1 MKSVL
6 FVCTANMCR
15 SPMAQGLFLAQL
27 GEKHRDW
34 RIESAGVAAMEG
46 TPASQKALQIL
57 SEKGIDLS
65 LHKARQID
73 RYLMEQFALI
83 LVMEQRHKQIL
94 QSQYP
99 DFSDKVYLL
108 SEMNGQKHE
117 IDDPVGGTLEDY
129 RRTAFQIEI
138 ILKSG
143 FARIEKLAKD
153 LPGKTGL
160 TLPDHENSGSK

>member
-27 GEKHRDW
+27 GEEHQDW
-34 RIESAGVAAMEG
+34 CIESAGVAAMEG
-46 TPASQKALQIL
+46 ASASQKALQIL
-57 SEKGIDLS
+57 LEKGIDLS
-65 LHKARQID
+65 FHEARQID

-83 LVMEQRHKQIL
+83 LVMEQRHKHIL

-99 DFSDKVYLL
+99 DFATKVYLL

-129 RRTAFQIEI
+129 RRTAFQIEA
-138 ILKSG
+138 ILKNG
-143 FARIEKLAKD
+143 FPRIEQLAKD
-153 LPGKTGL
+153 SPG
-160 TLPDHENSGSK
+160 